1 VPLWALARNQI
12 AVVEVNNRHMDFSLV
27 VGTWDPCEA
36 WGPTANPLAPAT
48 MAGLTLGLARR
59 AGVRAV
65 VFAWRGVSADNAR
78 GQYLPFTLGY
88 QGIPAVFVA
97 GAAADQVLGAA
108 SRRESA
114 KLVLN
119 ASVCPASSTRTVWT
133 VVEGTKHPDESL
145 LVISHSDG
153 PNNVE
158 ENGHLGL
165 VALARDLV
173 ANPPERTVVLV
184 FTTGHLRIPALTKHG
199 QATTRW
205 LEDHPDQWAGGPGQR
220 QAVAGL
226 AIEHLGAI
234 EYADDPASG
243 TYAPTGRAE
252 PELLYAT
259 TRELMNIARAQWHGA
274 DPGPTR
280 VSKPSALIHF
290 GEGEPMYLKQV
301 PGISLVTTPQY
312 LLADNQSDFVDAELL
327 ARQVDSFARI
337 LRRMDT
343 MPRGELGRVQ
353 LPSPQAKAAAVAKIV
368 ASLIPIRVPA
378 LGRPE

>member
-1 VPLWALARNQI
+1 
-12 AVVEVNNRHMDFSLV
+12 M
-27 VGTWDPCEA
+27 
-36 WGPTANPLAPAT
+36 
-48 MAGLTLGLARR
+48 TLGLARR

-65 VFAWRGVSADNAR
+65 IFAWRGVSADNAR

-97 GAAADQVLGAA
+97 GEAAAQVLDGA
-108 SRRESA
+108 SRRDSA
-114 KLVLN
+114 KLILN
-119 ASVCPASSTRTVWT
+119 ASVNPGSTTRTVWT
-133 VVEGTKHPDESL
+133 VVEGTKRPNQSV

-173 ANPPERTVVLV
+173 EHPPERTVVLV

-220 QAVAGL
+220 RAVAGL
-226 AIEHLGAI
+226 AIEHLGAV
-234 EYADDPASG
+234 EYADDPVAG

-259 TRELMNIARAQWHGA
+259 TKELMMIARSEWAGA
-274 DPGPTR
+274 EPGPTR
-280 VSKPSALIHF
+280 VSRPSALIHF
-290 GEGEPMYLKQV
+290 GEGEPVYLKKV

-312 LLADNQSDFVDAELL
+312 LLADNQSDFVDADLL

-337 LRRMDT
+337 LRRIDT
-343 MPRGELGRVQ
+343 SLGVDLGRVQ
-353 LPSPQAKAAAVAKIV
+353 LPTRQAKAKAAAKIV
-368 ASLIPIRVPA
+368 ASLLPNGPR
-378 LGRPE
+378 